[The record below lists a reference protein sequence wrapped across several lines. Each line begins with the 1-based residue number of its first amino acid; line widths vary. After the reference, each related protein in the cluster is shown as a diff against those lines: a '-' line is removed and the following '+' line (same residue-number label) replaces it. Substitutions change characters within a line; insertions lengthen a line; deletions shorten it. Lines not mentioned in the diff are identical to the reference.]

1 MGLEINGMTEL
12 TQDISE
18 MADALRTS
26 GGNGSRACNWIL
38 QNAAQPILE
47 QMLMNA
53 SSNPKVITGKLRG
66 SIKIGRAVRHR
77 CGGYSVTVGIHRS
90 DGGAAYG
97 NPVEFGHGGPR
108 PAPPHPFVRPA
119 FDARVDE
126 AYEKVKQQLI
136 AALQARGLRS
146 SWRD

>member
-1 MGLEINGMTEL
+1 MGLEITGATEL
-12 TQDISE
+12 SQDINE
-18 MADALRTS
+18 MADALRNS
-26 GGNGSRACNWIL
+26 GGNGGAACNWIL

-53 SSNPKVITGKLRG
+53 SCNPKVISGKLRG

-77 CGGYSVTVGIHRS
+77 KGGYSVTVGVHRA
-90 DGGAAYG
+90 DGGAEYA
-97 NPVEFGHGGPR
+97 NPVEFGHGGPH

-136 AALQARGLRS
+136 TALTARGLR
-146 SWRD
+146 

>member
-1 MGLEINGMTEL
+1 MGLEITGATEL

-18 MADALRTS
+18 MADRLRTS
-26 GGNGSRACNWIL
+26 GGNGDKACTWIL

-53 SSNPKVITGKLRG
+53 SSNPKVISGKLRR

-77 CGGYSVTVGIHRS
+77 NGGFSVTVGVHRS
-90 DGGAAYG
+90 DGGAEYG
-97 NPVEFGHGGPR
+97 NSVEFGHAGPH

-136 AALQARGLRS
+136 TALTSRGLI
-146 SWRD
+146 

>member
-1 MGLEINGMTEL
+1 MGLEITGATEL

-18 MADALRTS
+18 MAEALRTS
-26 GGNGSRACNWIL
+26 GSNGGAACNWIL
-38 QNAAQPILE
+38 QSAAQPIYE

-66 SIKIGRAVRHR
+66 SVRIGKAVKHR
-77 CGGYSVTVGIHRS
+77 SGGYSVTVGIHRS
-90 DGGAAYG
+90 DGGAEYG
-97 NPVEFGHGGPR
+97 NPVEFGHGGPH

-126 AYEKVKQQLI
+126 AYEKVKQMLI
-136 AALQARGLRS
+136 TALESRGLR
-146 SWRD
+146 

>member
-1 MGLEINGMTEL
+1 MGLEITSATEL
-12 TQDISE
+12 SQDINE

-26 GGNGSRACNWIL
+26 GGNGGAACNWIL

-53 SSNPKVITGKLRG
+53 SSNPKVISGKLRG

-77 CGGYSVTVGIHRS
+77 KGGYSVTVGIHRS
-90 DGGAAYG
+90 DGGAEYG
-97 NPVEFGHGGPR
+97 NPVEFGHGGPH

-136 AALQARGLRS
+136 TALTARGLR
-146 SWRD
+146 

>member
-1 MGLEINGMTEL
+1 MGLEITGMTEL

-18 MADALRTS
+18 MADALRSS

-77 CGGYSVTVGIHRS
+77 RGGYSVTVGIHRS

-119 FDARVDE
+119 FDVRVDE

>member
-1 MGLEINGMTEL
+1 MGLEITGASEL
-12 TQDISE
+12 SQDINE
-18 MADALRTS
+18 MADVLRTS
-26 GGNGSRACNWIL
+26 GGNGGAACNWIL

-53 SSNPKVITGKLRG
+53 SSNPKVISGKLRS

-77 CGGYSVTVGIHRS
+77 KGGYSVTVGIHRS
-90 DGGAAYG
+90 DGGAEYG
-97 NPVEFGHGGPR
+97 NPVEFGHGGPH

-136 AALQARGLRS
+136 TALTSRGLL
-146 SWRD
+146 